1 MTANPNAGML
11 DKVVMN
17 DTITATYTPLG
28 LMPKDTYDLI
38 VSTNASLCSLA
49 HCEHLTKKQRK
60 AIWKACVQLSAIA
73 DTDDADDD
81 PFA

>member
-1 MTANPNAGML
+1 
-11 DKVVMN
+11 
-17 DTITATYTPLG
+17 
-28 LMPKDTYDLI
+28 MPKDTYDLI